1 MVRTTRSR
9 DRAQLML
16 VGAVTI
22 AVLLVGLVIV
32 FNSALFTETVDQ
44 ESAVQ
49 TGDNAVLFM
58 SQTER
63 DLRSLALRVNHGRTY
78 KNHALVNESM
88 ERNVTQFDRILSES
102 YAGASSMYVNVT
114 YRPEDSQ
121 NGARLVQ
128 SSDDDF
134 RRPNTPKRN
143 WSPVTSPRTDVGW
156 MLFNLNTSMVSIT
169 EDFTV
174 RVDNGTGPSKD
185 FYEASFRRNA
195 TGFVVVQVNVSANHA
210 ANGTIKCRPAS
221 GRLLVDVMYGEVYPS
236 SCVPESAAGEFNGTD
251 AHLEPP
257 YRVEFE
263 DSSRAGGR
271 YDIVARNNQ
280 STNGHFDDCPD
291 TDACQSAAVW
301 ALNSSIEF
309 RGSQVGFRKNV
320 TVEVYNDTN

>member
-1 MVRTTRSR
+1 MVRTPRSP

-49 TGDNAVLFM
+49 TGNDAVLFM

-78 KNHALVNESM
+78 KNDTLVNASM
-88 ERNVTQFDRILSES
+88 ARNVSRFDRILSES
-102 YAGASSMYVNVT
+102 YAGASAIYVNVT
-114 YRPEDSQ
+114 YRPADSE
-121 NGARLVQ
+121 NGRRLVQ
-128 SSDDDF
+128 SSDAKF
-134 RRPNTPKRN
+134 TNPGAGPANS
-143 WSPVTSPRTDVGW
+143 WSPVTKSPRSDVGW
-156 MLFNLNTSMVSIT
+156 MLFNLNTSMVAIT

-174 RVDNGTGPSKD
+174 RVDNDTD

-221 GRLLVDVMYGEVYPS
+221 GRLLVDVMYGKVYPS
-236 SCVPESAAGEFNGTD
+236 SCVPESTGGEFNGTD

-257 YRVEFE
+257 YNVTF
-263 DSSRAGGR
+263 DDANRAGGR
-271 YDIVARNNQ
+271 YDIVVRDEG
-280 STNGHFDDCPD
+280 SVNGGFDDCPD
-291 TDACQSAAVW
+291 PDACQSAAVW
-301 ALNSSIEF
+301 ALNSTMEF
-309 RGSQVGFRKNV
+309 RGTQVGFRKNV